1 MLARPRSRW
10 FGCCRRPN
18 RGALDEVAAA
28 GSTSPIG
35 CPGSLPAIPPD
46 SGADAPHASPRH
58 CRARGAPP
66 ATSVTVFGPSKGN
79 AASGIAN
86 PHP

>member
-10 FGCCRRPN
+10 FGCCIRPN
-18 RGALDEVAAA
+18 RGALDEVAAGFDIA
-28 GSTSPIG
+28 NRLSG
-35 CPGSLPAIPPD
+35 PAARHPAD